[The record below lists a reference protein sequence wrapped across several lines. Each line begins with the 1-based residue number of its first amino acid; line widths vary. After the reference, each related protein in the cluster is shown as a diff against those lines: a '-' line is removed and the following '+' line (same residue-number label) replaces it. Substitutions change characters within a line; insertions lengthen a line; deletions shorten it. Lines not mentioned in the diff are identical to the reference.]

1 MKRIGTICA
10 VGVLATLVLLGGCD
24 MTSQPEPSIE
34 KIDIGAEPAPKPVAP
49 VTQVRSRPVVVIET
63 SMGKIK
69 VELWDDSAPVTVK
82 NFLGYVD
89 DKHFD
94 GLIFHRVM
102 QGFMIQGGG
111 FDQTMNE
118 KKTRE
123 PIPNEATADKKNV
136 RGTLAMARTQVVD
149 SATSQFFINLVNNGM
164 LNHTARTSR
173 GFGYCA
179 FGKVIEGMDVVDKIA
194 AVSVGNAGGHQNV
207 PSTPVIINS
216 IRRMK

>member
-1 MKRIGTICA
+1 MKRIGTIWA

-24 MTSQPEPSIE
+24 TTSQPEPTIE
-34 KIDIGAEPAPKPVAP
+34 KIDIGSKPVPKPVAP
-49 VTQVRSRPVVVIET
+49 VTQVRSRPVVLIET

-69 VELWDDSAPVTVK
+69 AELWDDSAPVTVK

-111 FDQTMNE
+111 FDQMMNE
-118 KKTRE
+118 RNTRE

-179 FGKVIEGMDVVDKIA
+179 FGKVTEGMDVVDKIA
-194 AVSVGNAGGHQNV
+194 SVAVGNAGGHQNV
-207 PSTPVIINS
+207 PSTPVMIKS